1 MMEVG
6 CESGGAAGATFAAA
20 LQFFAASQCLVQ
32 EPWPPQANVQ
42 NGTHFDFI
50 VVGGGTAG
58 ATLAARLSAL
68 PVSVLLLEAGGD
80 PPQDSI
86 IPGFKDSMKRSYYDW
101 NFTTTND
108 YYSSQSLQDGSQRQP
123 RGKMLGGSG
132 SINDMIYSRG
142 FPADYDDWASIVG
155 EGWNWD
161 NVLSYFK
168 KTEYLT
174 DERITINPD
183 LASLHGFDGE
193 IEVSGSTDSTFAT
206 DKFLEAFKELNFNI
220 VQDMTNPNTIGAG
233 RFSHTIKDGK
243 RHSSLT
249 ALLNK
254 ASERNNL
261 FVLKEA
267 HVVKILVE
275 NETAYG
281 VKVLLE
287 GDEFIFYADKEIIM
301 TAGTFNT
308 AKLLLHSGI
317 GPKEHLEEMG
327 ISVVKDL
334 PVGENLHDHVMV
346 LTYLAADNGTCD
358 LDKNNVHMD
367 TIRYLYDRSGSLVRT
382 SDLGAY
388 ISYNEAANV
397 PDFAIYPTCI
407 YANSD
412 FYVACL
418 EILGFKASICEK
430 IDSLNKDLEI
440 LSLAVVNLKPKSR
453 GRVRLQSLDPLDPPL
468 IYSGTFNDGSDLD
481 YYPGAIETARSI
493 ASTSYFN
500 SKNAFVVEFDIE
512 QCNDFI
518 DREYLECLAKATAM
532 SAWHAVG
539 TAAMGTV
546 VDSELRVKGING
558 LRVADAS
565 VMPNV
570 VRGNTNSPVVM
581 IAEKAADYIKDYY
594 KTLGYLNKN

>member
-1 MMEVG
+1 MREVG
-6 CESGGAAGATFAAA
+6 CDGGGASGATFAAA
-20 LQFFAASQCLVQ
+20 LQFLAASTCLLQ
-32 EPWPPQANVQ
+32 EPWPPQADVQ

-68 PVSVLLLEAGGD
+68 SVNVLLLEAGGD

-86 IPGFKDSMKRSYYDW
+86 IPGFKDIMKRSNYDW
-101 NFTTTND
+101 NFTSTND
-108 YYSSQSLQDGSQRQP
+108 NYSSQALQNGSQRQP

-142 FPADYDDWASIVG
+142 FPADYDEWASIVG
-155 EGWNWD
+155 ENWSWN
-161 NVLSYFK
+161 NVLTYFK
-168 KTEYLT
+168 KTENLT
-174 DERITINPD
+174 DERITINRD
-183 LASLHGFDGE
+183 LASFHGFDGE
-193 IEVSGSTDSTFAT
+193 IEVTGSTDSTFTT
-206 DKFLEAFKELNFNI
+206 DKFLEAFKELNFSI
-220 VQDMTNPNTIGAG
+220 VKDMTNPSTIGAG

-254 ASERNNL
+254 ASEKKNL
-261 FVLKEA
+261 FVLKNA
-267 HVVKILVE
+267 LVAKILVH

-287 GDEFIFYADKEIIM
+287 DDEFIFYADKEIIIS
-301 TAGTFNT
+301 AGTFNT
-308 AKLLLHSGI
+308 AKLLLLSGI

-327 ISVVKDL
+327 ISVIKDL

-346 LTYLAADNGTCD
+346 LTYLAAQNGTCD
-358 LDKNNVHMD
+358 LDKKNVHME
-367 TIRYLYDRSGSLVRT
+367 TIKYLYDRSGSLVRT

-388 ISYNEAANV
+388 ISYNKSLNV
-397 PDFAIYPTCI
+397 PDFAIYPTCMT
-407 YANSD
+407 ANSA
-412 FYVACL
+412 FYNPCL
-418 EILGFKASICEK
+418 EILGFNEGICEK
-430 IDSLNKDLEI
+430 IDSLNRDFEI

-468 IYSGTFNDGSDLD
+468 IYSGTFNNSSDLD
-481 YYPGAIETARSI
+481 YYPDAIQTAWSI
-493 ASTSYFN
+493 ANTSHFN
-500 SKNAFVVEFDIE
+500 SKNASVVVFDIE
-512 QCNDFI
+512 QCNDLFE
-518 DREYLECLAKATAM
+518 RKRLECLARATAM

-546 VDSELRVKGING
+546 VDSELKVKGIVG

-565 VMPNV
+565 VMPTV

-581 IAEKAADYIKDYY
+581 IAEKAADYIKEYY
-594 KTLGYLNKN
+594 KIIDS